1 MIKVIFDLVFLLKEY
16 FSKIFQPYIII
27 CKRRWEIN
35 KKGAINKMRQQET
48 GRKRANNLR
57 GEVRVETERR
67 DTDKK
72 R

>member
-1 MIKVIFDLVFLLKEY
+1 MIKVIYGLVFLLKEY

-27 CKRRWEIN
+27 CKRRWEID
-35 KKGAINKMRQQET
+35 KKEAINKLRQQET

-57 GEVRVETERR
+57 GEVRVETERQ

>member
-1 MIKVIFDLVFLLKEY
+1 LKEY

-27 CKRRWEIN
+27 CKRRWEID
-35 KKGAINKMRQQET
+35 KKGAINKVRQQET
-48 GRKRANNLR
+48 GIKRANNLR
-57 GEVRVETERR
+57 GEVRVETERQ

>member
-1 MIKVIFDLVFLLKEY
+1 LI
-16 FSKIFQPYIII
+16 
-27 CKRRWEIN
+27 
-35 KKGAINKMRQQET
+35 KKGAINKVRQQET

-57 GEVRVETERR
+57 GEVRVETERQ

>member
-1 MIKVIFDLVFLLKEY
+1 MIKVIYNLVFLKEY

-27 CKRRWEIN
+27 CKRRWEID
-35 KKGAINKMRQQET
+35 KKEAINKLRQQET

-57 GEVRVETERR
+57 GEVRVETERQ